1 MEEFVKWFDLIEVV
15 TCKQWNEHR
24 VANMFLLASYWC
36 FVFLCN
42 NFIVKYN
49 HQATHNHL
57 DVINLWTFARD
68 NLPSCSH
75 SSTLK
80 KFTIKWAPLHKTNQ
94 QAMGGDMKTFRVWT
108 CSISGREKTNV
119 VCICCFRYILR

>member
-1 MEEFVKWFDLIEVV
+1 VKRFYLIEVI

-42 NFIVKYN
+42 NFIVKYTR
-49 HQATHNHL
+49 QATHNHF
-57 DVINLWTFARD
+57 DVISLWTFAKD

-80 KFTIKWAPLHKTNQ
+80 KSPLSELPFTKQINKQWEGT
-94 QAMGGDMKTFRVWT
+94 
-108 CSISGREKTNV
+108 
-119 VCICCFRYILR
+119 